1 MRTIRHILIL
11 LFLLAASIPAAVL
24 AEELELINRPVNTN
38 GLTGLIITTS
48 PFTLPPRT
56 FEIAA
61 MVLSESSLLPKYTLN
76 SYPLTFSLGLASNK
90 ELALR
95 TQYIYRNE
103 DPGIKSRGMGDTEFS
118 FKWNLLPQPEDRN
131 RPGVAVIATGIF
143 PTGDREA
150 GTNSVSHW
158 GCRAGIALGSEI
170 SWEDR
175 IVALYADIQGAL
187 QDVSDKEQRD
197 SYMLMNAGLLFPVS
211 KYRNLQVLVEL
222 NRRSGKDIENIDGGD
237 YSAVTYGLRLVS
249 ERFNLTLG
257 TQFINKATEGYNN
270 TSRVLGTLS
279 VKL

>member
-1 MRTIRHILIL
+1 

-24 AEELELINRPVNTN
+24 AEELELINRPVNTS
-38 GLTGLIITTS
+38 GLTGLLITTS

-61 MVLSESSLLPKYTLN
+61 MVLSESSLLPKYTVN

-131 RPGVAVIATGIF
+131 RPAVAIIVTGIF

-150 GTNSVSHW
+150 GTNSVNHW